1 MSPSKNPVT
10 LFGLKYNP
18 FLPDIPVENLWRH
31 PAVDPFFFR
40 VENTVM
46 DGGFALLTGEPG
58 LGKSKILHLLHQ
70 HLSRL
75 GHGVVVVAMERPQ
88 NSLADLYREMGSLFG
103 TALNVSNRYGGFKAL
118 RERWR
123 GHINSTLLHP
133 VLLID
138 EAQEASPIVF
148 KELRLLASADFD
160 SKCLLTCVLC
170 GDGRLPE
177 VLAQRDLVP
186 LGSRVRARLTLE
198 ALTDRDSTA
207 FLEHSLEAAGGSH
220 LLTDGL
226 KQTLVEHSLGNPRIL
241 CIMANDLLYAA
252 AARDLQKLDEKLD
265 LDLFA
270 GHSTKPPR
278 SRPASAAGRRVA

>member
-1 MSPSKNPVT
+1 MTPSKNPVA

-31 PAVDPFFFR
+31 PAVDGFFFR
-40 VENTVM
+40 VENVVM

-58 LGKSKILHLLHQ
+58 LGKSKTLHLLHR

-75 GHGVVVVAMERPQ
+75 GHDVIVAAMERPQ
-88 NSLADLYREMGSLFG
+88 SSLADLYREMGSLFG
-103 TALNVSNRYGGFKAL
+103 TPMLTVSNRYGGFKTL

-123 GHINSTLLHP
+123 CHINSTLLHP

-138 EAQEASPIVF
+138 EAQEANAAVL
-148 KELRLLASADFD
+148 KELRLLASAEFD

-170 GDGRLPE
+170 GDDRLPE
-177 VLAQRDLVP
+177 LLAQRDLVP
-186 LGSRVRARLTLE
+186 LGSRIRARLALE
-198 ALTDRDSTA
+198 ALTNQDIKE
-207 FLEHSLEAAGGSH
+207 FLDHTLDAAGAFH

-241 CIMANDLLYAA
+241 CIMANDLLCAA
-252 AARDLQKLDEKLD
+252 AARDLKQLDEKLY

-270 GHSTKPPR
+270 SRSSTPQR
-278 SRPASAAGRRVA
+278 SRQPAGRRVA